1 VLGEPA
7 SRRTLIE
14 LASGTLDTL
23 SHLIARPAGQAL
35 TVTTPT
41 RPSEKPL
48 DVRAAIKATRR
59 TVEAVLFYATTQ
71 LGAWVTAPELQLLDA
86 GAGAEPE
93 ATAAAAVAE
102 DAPGGDSASLSHGS
116 ERRVASRRE
125 STVLTERMR
134 RGLTGEISSEL
145 KAVLE
150 KARALLAKSHQSTG
164 EKQTP
169 VDITGVLLGFLNQ
182 RVIGSTSS

>member
-1 VLGEPA
+1 MG
-7 SRRTLIE
+7 TLIE

-93 ATAAAAVAE
+93 ATAAAAAVAAVAE

-182 RVIGSTSS
+182 RVIGST